1 MGGVWVEALG
11 RGVGAGRGSSN
22 KLRQEKRKR
31 AETRPRRQLW
41 VLASTP
47 KGLGW
52 YVFEELQGDQ

>member
-1 MGGVWVEALG
+1 MEALG

-47 KGLGW
+47 KGLGL
-52 YVFEELQGDQ
+52 YVFEEQQGDQ